1 MSDLSIVRRREI
13 IAALRNGAV
22 PRRGLEQFAVGLDRF
37 VGAIDEELGRAAIGE
52 GVFKAV
58 RGEYGSGKTFFS
70 RWIQHRAQQQG
81 FATSEVQ
88 ISETETPLHRMETVY
103 RRAMEN
109 LQTREWETGA
119 FRALIDKWFYA
130 LEEEVLAGGKVD
142 GNDGQAVG
150 AAVGDLLERRLAHVS
165 ATQPQYAACLRAA
178 YASRV
183 AGETNGEE
191 GLLAWLMGQ
200 PNVGADVKRRAGI
213 KGEIDHFGA
222 AGFVRGLLEVLKQT
236 GRKGLLLVL
245 DEVETLQRVRG
256 DIREKGLN
264 ALRQLLDEIS
274 AGRFP
279 GLYLAITGTPTFF
292 DGPQGVRRL
301 PPLEQRLHVDFDPSG
316 QFDSSRAVQI
326 RLQAFDHARLVEVGK
341 HIRDLYPSKHPDR
354 VAAKAS
360 DAVVDALARGV
371 AGHLGGKVGIA
382 PRLFLKKLIALLDQV
397 EEHETFDPVVHWKLS
412 VSAADMTPDERDAAG
427 LQRTV
432 DDITLDLGADKGGE
446 GQDGDGGG
454 GP

>member
-13 IAALRNGAV
+13 IAALRNGTV

-37 VGAIDEELGRAAIGE
+37 VEAIDEELARGAIGE

-70 RWIQHRAQQQG
+70 RWVQHRAQQQG

-130 LEEEVLAGGKVD
+130 LEEEVLGGGKVD
-142 GNDGQAVG
+142 GNDGQAV
-150 AAVGDLLERRLAHVS
+150 ATAVGDLLERRLANVS

-178 YASRV
+178 YAARV
-183 AGETNGEE
+183 ASDTNTEE

-264 ALRQLLDEIS
+264 ALRQLMDEIS

-279 GLYLAITGTPTFF
+279 GLYLLITGTPAFF

-301 PPLEQRLHVDFDPSG
+301 APLEQRLHVDFDPSG

-326 RLQAFDHARLVEVGK
+326 RLQAFDHARLVEVGT
-341 HIRDLYPSKHPDR
+341 HVRDLYPSKHPER
-354 VAAKAS
+354 IAAKAS
-360 DAVVDALARGV
+360 DPVVEALARDV
-371 AGHLGGKVGIA
+371 TGHLGGKVGIA

-397 EEHETFDPVVHWKLS
+397 EEHPTFDPTEHWKLS
-412 VSAADMTPDERDAAG
+412 VTAADMTADEREAAG
-427 LQRTV
+427 IQRSV
-432 DDITLDLGADKGGE
+432 DDIVLDLDGGGKGGE
-446 GQDGDGGG
+446 ET
-454 GP
+454 